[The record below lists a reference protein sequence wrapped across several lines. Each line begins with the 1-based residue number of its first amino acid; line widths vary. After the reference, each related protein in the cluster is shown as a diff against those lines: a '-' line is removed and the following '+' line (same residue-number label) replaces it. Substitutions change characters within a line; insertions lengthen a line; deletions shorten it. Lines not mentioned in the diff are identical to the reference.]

1 MDRHLTFKVK
11 GNNYNISFP
20 TVAQFIDIETMKA
33 RLANDSYGSMV
44 KTGTVLSIKA
54 LDYIDMICNITIMI
68 PELLKD
74 LKTNNLLNLDI
85 FDAKELL
92 GEYQTQYMPWMV
104 QWQKILAELPT
115 VQEEEVEEDEI
126 TDQDISDAEAI
137 ASQNV

>member
-92 GEYQTQYMPWMV
+92 AEYQTQYMPWMV

>member
-54 LDYIDMICNITIMI
+54 LDYIDMICNITVMI

-92 GEYQTQYMPWMV
+92 GEYQSQYMPWMV